1 MKNENAVKVIK
12 TILYHENNLEVSK
25 SQEVDKLLSEPEAK
39 PSHDDNI
46 LEVNSLTCGLRRGSI
61 VSTFVCDYY
70 GGIK

>member
-46 LEVNSLTCGLRRGSI
+46 LEVNSLTCGLR
-61 VSTFVCDYY
+61 
-70 GGIK
+70 